1 MKVVHI
7 SLCSYPYI
15 TSWGYQEN
23 YLIDAHH
30 SKGHE
35 VVEISSSYIP
45 PLYQEYLIKDD
56 TFDKAESYDK
66 KGTKII
72 RLRYKFKLPFCLNH
86 RIRWYKGL
94 YESLMRE
101 KPDVIFV
108 HDLQF
113 MSVFDVKK
121 YVNKHPECILKADTH
136 TSELNSANNWV
147 SKIFLHRLFYKWLIK
162 SNYKVFQT
170 IYYISGFEELFMKK
184 YYNVSTANANFQL
197 LPLGGLILSENEA
210 STIRNKIRL
219 QHNLKEN
226 DVLLLHSGK
235 LEKSKRTY
243 EIIQAFKDVQG
254 ENLHLYI
261 IGSIPASQKEVIEKY
276 INGDERV
283 KFLGWKSANEL
294 REYLYAADIYV
305 QLGSPSSTLETAM
318 CCGCPCILN
327 FNENMPGGGYTKLV
341 DKKTAYPVETMDD
354 LVIAIKKLSFN
365 KKLRSE
371 MKINSLKTAKEKFDY
386 LKQVE
391 KIIQDE
397 RKKD

>member
-30 SKGHE
+30 RKGHE

-45 PLYQEYLIKDD
+45 PIYQEHLIKDD
-56 TFDKAESYDK
+56 TFDKAESYDA

-72 RLRYKFKLPFCLNH
+72 RLKYKFRLPFCLNH
-86 RIRWYKGL
+86 HIRWYKGL

-101 KPDVIFV
+101 RPDVIFV

-121 YVNKHPECILKADTH
+121 YANKHPECILKADTH
-136 TSELNSANNWV
+136 ASELNSANNWI

-162 SNYKVFQT
+162 SNCKAFQT

-184 YYNVSTANANFQL
+184 YYNVSAANTNFQL

-210 STIRNKIRL
+210 SAIRNKIRL
-219 QHNLKEN
+219 
-226 DVLLLHSGK
+226 
-235 LEKSKRTY
+235 R
-243 EIIQAFKDVQG
+243 
-254 ENLHLYI
+254 
-261 IGSIPASQKEVIEKY
+261 QKEVIEKD
-276 INGDERV
+276 INGDKRI
-283 KFLGWKSANEL
+283 KFLGWKSADEL

-305 QLGSPSSTLETAM
+305 QFGSPSSTLETAM

-327 FNENMPGGGYTKLV
+327 FNENIPGGGYIKLV
-341 DKKTAYPVETMDD
+341 DKKTAYPVETVDD
-354 LVIAIKKLSFN
+354 LLTAIKKLSFD
-365 KKLRSE
+365 KKLRNE

-386 LKQVE
+386 LNQVE
-391 KIIQDE
+391 KIIHDE
-397 RKKD
+397 RKKA